1 MDQLLLNKQPRKGSF
16 SYNCCHG
23 LTVFPFTRLVKIQEK
38 QNLSPVVIGNKSR
51 PARMTSNDSASSLRT
66 YRGNCHC
73 GAFVYEAELPEIRAA
88 SECPCSI
95 CRKKGYLLVGTNSKT
110 HFKVVKGSLESLSEY
125 TFGTKALHHKFCS
138 HCGTAVLATVPT
150 VQAPGKDIYLNV
162 HAIQGIN
169 TWTLERTPIDGTKIG
184 DPYEEPKHTGPL
196 PAVEVEGGQ
205 LYTGSCHCG
214 KLTIAAVIKT
224 LEDDRDSGM
233 IECNCSIC
241 ERNAYLWVYPKTEQV
256 VLSGKEEDIARYRF
270 NHEVLAKPFC
280 RTCGVSMSNPVN
292 EKTTAD
298 EAAARMPDSDAAQ
311 RDKVR
316 RIMAHHRTIH
326 PVNVRTLH
334 GVDLSRLHVRRLDG
348 AKLIAPPYV
357 NP

>member
-1 MDQLLLNKQPRKGSF
+1 
-16 SYNCCHG
+16 
-23 LTVFPFTRLVKIQEK
+23 
-38 QNLSPVVIGNKSR
+38 
-51 PARMTSNDSASSLRT
+51 MTSNDSASLLRT

-73 GAFVYEAELPEIRAA
+73 GAFVYEAELPEITAA

-95 CRKKGYLLVGTNSKT
+95 CRKKGYLFVGTNSKT
-110 HFKVVKGSLESLSEY
+110 HFKLVKGSLESLSEY

-184 DPYEEPKHTGPL
+184 NPYEEPKHTGPL

-241 ERNAYLWVYPKTEQV
+241 ERVRPITTPPPCLFPQPPRPPLTISFFFFSPSECLSVGVPQNRAGGAVRQGRGYCAVPLQPRGAGQAVLQDVRRQHEQSGQREDDGRRGGRQNAGRGRGAAGQGASDHGASPHHTPGECADATRRGPEQ
-256 VLSGKEEDIARYRF
+256 
-270 NHEVLAKPFC
+270 
-280 RTCGVSMSNPVN
+280 
-292 EKTTAD
+292 
-298 EAAARMPDSDAAQ
+298 AARKEVGRGKVDCAA
-311 RDKVR
+311 VR
-316 RIMAHHRTIH
+316 ES
-326 PVNVRTLH
+326 VGLVGGFDDEV
-334 GVDLSRLHVRRLDG
+334 GV
-348 AKLIAPPYV
+348 I
-357 NP
+357 